1 MKVSSTI
8 RQYTTGPKPPF
19 SSGLQSPA
27 LSTVLLPHGNSDETT
42 VWHTAILE
50 VWGHP
55 VQPGPACPNSRIY
68 LSNQRQSSGSILCS
82 CSTGKRKA
90 LDNCILEEPNLHFM
104 GVLARKRGE
113 GRKGEGREG
122 EERRGEG
129 RGEERKKK
137 SFRG

>member
-1 MKVSSTI
+1 
-8 RQYTTGPKPPF
+8 
-19 SSGLQSPA
+19 
-27 LSTVLLPHGNSDETT
+27 
-42 VWHTAILE
+42 
-50 VWGHP
+50 
-55 VQPGPACPNSRIY
+55 
-68 LSNQRQSSGSILCS
+68 
-82 CSTGKRKA
+82 